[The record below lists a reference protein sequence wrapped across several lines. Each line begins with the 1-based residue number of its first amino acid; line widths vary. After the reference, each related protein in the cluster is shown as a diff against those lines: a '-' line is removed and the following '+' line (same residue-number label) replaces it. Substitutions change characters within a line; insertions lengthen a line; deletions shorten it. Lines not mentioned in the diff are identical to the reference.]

1 MVKSRKFG
9 AITAIVFFLSMFSAA
24 TRLFAQVEDDKNGN
38 PKIFSIGVL
47 GGGNFCQVDGDNF
60 AGYYKFGANV
70 GGIAYARIRKNAALS
85 FELLYSQKGSRSNIA
100 RFGDTDS
107 TLLIS
112 KYSVD
117 LRYAEIPV
125 MINFFD
131 EHRSHL
137 GIGFS
142 YGTLLNATE
151 RVTTTPPYSG
161 DLSKYPF
168 KKSDFQLI
176 AGAQLHIWKG
186 LFANLRFQYSVIPI
200 RTNVPPRI
208 SRSSQ
213 YNNVW
218 TVRLM
223 YLFI

>member
-9 AITAIVFFLSMFSAA
+9 AITAIVFFLSMFLAGFRVA
-24 TRLFAQVEDDKNGN
+24 AQVEDDKNGN
-38 PKIFSIGVL
+38 PKVFSIGAIA
-47 GGGNFCQVDGDNF
+47 GGNFAQVDGDNF

-70 GGIAYARIRKNAALS
+70 GGIAYAKIRKNTALS
-85 FELLYSQKGSRSNIA
+85 FELLYSQKGARSNIT
-100 RFGDTDS
+100 RYGDIDS
-107 TLLIS
+107 SIVIT

-131 EHRSHL
+131 QHRSHL
-137 GIGFS
+137 GIGVS
-142 YGTLLNATE
+142 YGQLLNATE
-151 RVTTTPPYSG
+151 KVTTVPAYTH
-161 DLSKYPF
+161 DLNNYPF
-168 KKSDFQLI
+168 KKSDLQLI
-176 AGAQLHIWKG
+176 AGAQLHVWKG
-186 LFANLRFQYSVIPI
+186 LFANLRFQYSLIPI
-200 RTNVPPRI
+200 RTNVPSGI